1 MEQELE
7 SERKF
12 ATVEIEANEYLQER
26 RVRIV
31 QEQRLEIESRRI
43 GELRVTFRRT
53 DEEERL
59 MSLLSKQTE

>member
-31 QEQRLEIESRRI
+31 QEQRLEIESRPI